1 MDINSQQQVNTFV
14 GGMNT
19 DTSDALLES
28 NQYRYAENLRLFT
41 NTDSNSGEL
50 RLVDGT
56 EIKKQFGEG
65 YEILKLDK
73 VRDIITIIAKA
84 GGAWSVWLYKD
95 PDDPKCLFGPCY
107 TPIWENN
114 KYPNLSTILNYE
126 SEDNI
131 KLYIAD
137 GIHQIMTLKF
147 SENPN
152 FQQGS
157 ALLGNDIYKLLPKLN
172 AALPKI
178 DCFVRQQSGNIIGYR
193 VQYFYRL
200 YQQYGPTTSLSASS
214 PVLSLYKN
222 TQNGYET
229 SSTGNSVKINI
240 DLGVSFVNSTR
251 FNRIQI
257 FRIAYI
263 QNGQQPKVDLICDS
277 DISEFSNNGNN
288 YIDDGTNIRNISV
301 SEFLSYEKTETV
313 PSQIE
318 AKDNYLFASNLKY
331 SQDQVDETFRT
342 VGENIHQYF
351 TNPTIAIGSTY
362 RISGLIQDNRYQNQ
376 SYINISG
383 QEVTYRPGET
393 YRFGIIFY
401 DNDGNKSSVFNL
413 GDITIPEQ
421 RSLQNAYAIIDP
433 VGNGEFDIKPINVN
447 IKQIQYIPNC
457 SKYEIVRCIRT
468 LNDKYTISQGLLGRP
483 METFDYN
490 NNSPKSLKKLTPSG
504 FMTMNQF
511 SVLSYPTGLQ
521 SSHLYGKLSN
531 NILQF
536 ASPEL
541 IYQRDDFED
550 LIKRHSSDIK
560 IHTVAEYMP
569 SLNVEEEDLYPV
581 ASNTSLRGYQISV
594 SGNLNDSNEY
604 PLQLVRFTNNGLVD
618 TYNVDWNVYHQYD
631 YLKSNEAFLHYN
643 YYIASPQ
650 SMLESSRNNVTR
662 YLAFNIIFPHYHIDI
677 PDSGTGALEDYKIQ
691 DTAYVDSVEWN
702 DFANGDSIRFKDDIV
717 NIDEYTYTKWS
728 NPFLITYNCGSS
740 TYVYNSLKNGN
751 DYFGSGDGLYN
762 SMVGRNAL
770 LPVGSS
776 GISALFK
783 IETPLNDNRYYK
795 SDAAVDPLNQHTNDG
810 FYNNPTTNSG
820 WIKNYPVT
828 GMGPYVITVADIRKS
843 ATPYGDGTNNTYCS
857 FGDIFNNSAGDKI
870 VSSGDCYIRLFKYN
884 ALHNWFDTTFVGAN
898 RMGTVYCVPIF
909 TDIDLHGDYGIT
921 YNKNLT
927 KGYYIQDK
935 ASAFDGYIQNR
946 DAYLYNTAYNQHPD
960 VIQYS
965 KYDGTIVHPSKYGAR
980 VHYSAQKTNNELID
994 SWTNFQSMNFLD
1006 TDYRFGDIT
1015 ELKLFKDRLMFWQE
1029 HAFGIFA
1036 VNERVV
1042 LNDANDTQV
1051 VLGTGSVLDRYD
1063 YVSTVYG
1070 MKLGQHTACVSN
1082 DALYWWD
1089 SYNKEILQYVDKSSL
1104 TPLTQAKNIRNYIN
1118 SNSENTHPHI
1128 YYNSKYKEVVCSCVN
1143 NQSVAYNELLQR
1155 FTSVYTSLVP
1165 VSSIPVNDQV
1175 YLAYMNSIYATKTNK
1190 GTVSSIFGVPA
1201 KPKLKCVVNHNNTL
1215 PKTFDIQIIGG
1226 TLYNSNSVSPN
1237 FNASGLANINITYT
1251 TQLNQT
1257 GEINGSK
1264 ITNREYDF
1272 RLDVPRETQNAL
1284 YGGRLK
1290 GKTMQ
1295 CELWSTSNS
1304 TDFSLQYI
1312 TTKYRMSWS

>member
-147 SENPN
+147 SENPDV
-152 FQQGS
+152 QQGS
-157 ALLGNDIYKLLPKLN
+157 SLLGSNIYKLLSKLN
-172 AALPKI
+172 TALPKI
-178 DCFVRQQSGNIIGYR
+178 TCFVRSQSGNITGYR

-200 YQQYGPTTSLSASS
+200 YQQYGSTTSLSTSS
-214 PVLSLYKN
+214 SVLSLYKN

-229 SSTGNSVKINI
+229 SSTGNSVKVNI
-240 DLGVSFVNSTR
+240 DFGPSFTSSTN

-263 QNGQQPKVDLICDS
+263 QNGQLPKVDLIYDQ
-277 DISEFSNNGNN
+277 DLSEFLNSGNS
-288 YIDDGTNIRNISV
+288 YIDDGTNIRSISV
-301 SEFLSYEKTETV
+301 PEFLSYEKTETI

-318 AKDNYLFASNLKY
+318 TKDNYLFASNLKY
-331 SQDQVDETFRT
+331 SQDQVDETFKL

-351 TNPTIAIGSTY
+351 NDPDVVLGPTY
-362 RISGLIQDNRYQNQ
+362 KISQSFQDNRYQNQ
-376 SYINISG
+376 SNINISG
-383 QEVTYRPGET
+383 QETTYRPGET
-393 YRFGIIFY
+393 YRFGIVFY
-401 DNDGNKSSVFNL
+401 DNDGNKSSVFKL

-421 RSLQNAYAIIDP
+421 LELQRRYDLNLIHPLLD
-433 VGNGEFDIKPINVN
+433 GNFDIKPVHIN
-447 IKQIQYIPNC
+447 IKQIQNIPNC
-457 SKYEIVRCIRT
+457 SQYEIVRCIRT
-468 LNDKYTISQGLLGRP
+468 LNDKRTISQGLLGRP

-490 NNSPKSLKKLTPSG
+490 GGSTKSLNKLTPSG

-511 SVLSYPTGLQ
+511 SVLSHPTKLD
-521 SSHLYGKLSN
+521 SEHLYGKLSN
-531 NILQF
+531 DILQF

-541 IYQRDDFED
+541 VYQKDDFED
-550 LIKRHSSDIK
+550 LIKRYSSDIK

-569 SLNVEEEDLYPV
+569 LLNIIHANVEPTGTSYQYPV
-581 ASNTSLRGYQISV
+581 DVISHQI
-594 SGNLNDSNEY
+594 LDDSNNY
-604 PLQLVRFTNNGLVD
+604 PSKFVRYSGTHNIVGTD
-618 TYNVDWNVYHQYD
+618 QYN
-631 YLKSNEAFLHYN
+631 YLKNNEAFLTYD
-643 YYIASPQ
+643 YYYATSG
-650 SMLESSRNNVTR
+650 SLLETTRNNITR
-662 YLAFNIIFPHYHIDI
+662 HLAFNILSPYYHLWI
-677 PDSGTGALEDYKIQ
+677 PESGTGASEDYKIHEV
-691 DTAYVDSVEWN
+691 AYVNSTEWN
-702 DFANGDSIRFKDDIV
+702 GFANGDSLRFKDDIV
-717 NIDEYTYTKWS
+717 NIDKYIYTKWS
-728 NPFLITYNCGSS
+728 NPFLVTYGCGSN
-740 TYVYNSLKNGN
+740 TYVYRSLNGSNNDFTDDGPYNAMIGLNSI
-751 DYFGSGDGLYN
+751 
-762 SMVGRNAL
+762 
-770 LPVGSS
+770 LPIGSS

-783 IETPLNDNRYYK
+783 IETPVDDDRYYQVGENGAYTE
-795 SDAAVDPLNQHTNDG
+795 SPIASNSYWTAD
-810 FYNNPTTNSG
+810 YPT
-820 WIKNYPVT
+820 T
-828 GMGPYVITVADIRKS
+828 GMGPFLITVADIRKS

-980 VHYSAQKTNNELID
+980 VHYSTQKTNNELID
-994 SWTNFQSMNFLD
+994 SWTSFQSMNFLD

-1015 ELKLFKDRLMFWQE
+1015 ELKLFRDRLMFWQE
-1029 HAFGIFA
+1029 HAFGILA

-1042 LNDANDTQV
+1042 LNDTNDTQV

-1175 YLAYMNSIYATKTNK
+1175 YLAYINSIYATKTNK

-1237 FNASGLANINITYT
+1237 FNASGLTNINITYT